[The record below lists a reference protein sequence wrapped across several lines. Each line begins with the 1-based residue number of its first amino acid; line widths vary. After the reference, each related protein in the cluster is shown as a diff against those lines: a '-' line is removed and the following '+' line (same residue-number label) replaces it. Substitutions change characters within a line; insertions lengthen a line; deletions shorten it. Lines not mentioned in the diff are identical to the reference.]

1 MLPKN
6 NNNNN
11 KNKKKHLTKK
21 SYNYLVQGQNKI
33 FHLNND
39 VRKNASMIS

>member
-6 NNNNN
+6 NNKNYN
-11 KNKKKHLTKK
+11 KKTFNKKKGYH
-21 SYNYLVQGQNKI
+21 NYLVQGQNKI